1 MEKIKSDRRGSAAA
15 PGATDR
21 DVKRRLARIEGQVR
35 GIARMVEEGR
45 YCVDVL
51 TQVAAVHQALRQVSR
66 RLLTEHMEDCL
77 RDAFE
82 CGDEE
87 RRHELS
93 EEIAGLMFK
102 YSR

>member
-1 MEKIKSDRRGSAAA
+1 MEKIKSDRRGSGTA
-15 PGATDR
+15 PGTSDR
-21 DVKRRLARIEGQVR
+21 RLKQRLARIEGQVR

-77 RDAFE
+77 RDACE
-82 CGDEE
+82 SGDEE
-87 RRHELS
+87 RRQELS

-102 YSR
+102 YSQ

>member
-1 MEKIKSDRRGSAAA
+1 M
-15 PGATDR
+15 PGADR
-21 DVKRRLARIEGQVR
+21 EERDREITRRLARIEGQVR
-35 GIARMVEEGR
+35 GISRMVEEGR

-66 RLLTEHMEDCL
+66 NLLAGHMEHCV

-82 CGDEE
+82 SGDGDRQAEV
-87 RRHELS
+87 S
-93 EEIAGLMFK
+93 EEIAELMFK

>member
-1 MEKIKSDRRGSAAA
+1 MEKIKSRRRVPETGEGAADRELQ
-15 PGATDR
+15 
-21 DVKRRLARIEGQVR
+21 RRLARIEGQVR
-35 GIARMVEEGR
+35 GISGMVGEGR

-66 RLLTEHMEDCL
+66 RLLAEHMEQCMM
-77 RDAFE
+77 DAFE
-82 CGDEE
+82 SGDEE
-87 RRHELS
+87 RRRELS